1 MRNAKA
7 EKVSPL
13 AGFFRSRGYAPD
25 RDDPGSGFAEFDGV
39 EKEWNAVERGVALR
53 DCSRLTIVEASGE
66 GSRALVDRLATKP
79 APQERR
85 GAAAELA
92 FLNAAG
98 QTVAVADALLF
109 KKRVVA
115 LAPYG
120 DRLARWLARYV
131 ADEETTVRETGDDLA
146 AVEFRGPH
154 AGSFLTMFFGDAAKL
169 APGDAARALDDGA
182 EFALANFSRE
192 DDPRFLL
199 LAEPRAVI
207 GALERA
213 LDDAGAFEPRLMG
226 DRVARLLRLDKALP
240 GAPEI
245 AAAENLIEA
254 GAERLVDFD
263 KPAFIGR
270 EAIRDVRQK
279 GTRRRLRAFCS
290 EEPFSLDEPTDL
302 FDERDELVGTLTSV
316 AEDFRTG
323 GALAL
328 GIVLTDRQSERWS
341 ARANGERRT
350 LRSRR

>member
-1 MRNAKA
+1 MRNAVS
-7 EKVSPL
+7 EKLSTL
-13 AGFFRSRGYAPD
+13 SGFFRSRGYAPD
-25 RDDPGSGFAEFDGV
+25 REEPGSGFAEFDGV
-39 EKEWNAVERGVALR
+39 KEEWRALERGVALR
-53 DCSRLTIVEASGE
+53 DRSRLTIVEVNGE
-66 GSRALVDRLATKP
+66 GARALVDRLATKS
-79 APQERR
+79 APQVRR

-98 QTVAVADALLF
+98 GTVAYADALLF

-131 ADEETTVRETGDDLA
+131 ADEETTVREAEDDLA

-169 APGDAARALDDGA
+169 EPGDAARALDDGA

-213 LDDAGAFEPRLMG
+213 LDDAGAFEPRLVG
-226 DRVARLLRLDKALP
+226 DRVARLFRLDRRIP
-240 GAPEI
+240 GATEI
-245 AAAENLIEA
+245 AAAENILEA

-263 KPAFIGR
+263 KPAFVGR
-270 EAIRDVRQK
+270 EAILNIRK
-279 GTRRRLRAFCS
+279 NGAGSRLHAFAS
-290 EEPFSLDEPTDL
+290 EEPFSIDEPTDL
-302 FDERDELVGTLTSV
+302 FDERGEIVGTLTSAV
-316 AEDFRTG
+316 EDFRTG

-328 GIVLTDRQSERWS
+328 GLLRTDRPSDLLYAQ
-341 ARANGERRT
+341 AAGARRT
-350 LRSRR
+350 LRRLP